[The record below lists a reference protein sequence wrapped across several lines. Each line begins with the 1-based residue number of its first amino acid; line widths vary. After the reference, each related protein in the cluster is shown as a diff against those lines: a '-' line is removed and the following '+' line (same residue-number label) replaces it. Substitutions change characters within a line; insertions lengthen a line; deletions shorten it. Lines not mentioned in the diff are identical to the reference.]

1 VTEELLR
8 VHDLS
13 VRFDTPRGPVHA
25 VRGVSLAVP
34 ARSIVGLV
42 GESGSGKT
50 TVISAVINLL
60 APNAV
65 VEGGEILYKGRDVLR
80 LSPAQLRD
88 LRGREIAMVFQDPM
102 TALSPVHSVAT
113 HMVDVL
119 YRDRSRGLAEKRAQ
133 AIAMLRRVGI
143 PDPEDRIDHYPNQF
157 SGGMRQRIAIAMA
170 LLMNPGL
177 LIADEPTTSLDV
189 TLEAQIIHLLRVL
202 RATFHGSILF
212 VSHNLG
218 LIAELCDL
226 VAVMY
231 AGEIVEQ
238 GTVHDVFHRPSHPYT
253 QRLLQCDPARVAAD
267 WSGELPTIPGDVP
280 DLVTLPPGCVFA
292 PRCASAIDRCRAEAP
307 SAVRVAAGHTARC
320 HLLVP
325 A

>member
-1 VTEELLR
+1 VADELLR

-80 LSPAQLRD
+80 LSPAELRD

-119 YRDRSRGLAEKRAQ
+119 YRDRSRGLAAKRAQ

-267 WSGELPTIPGDVP
+267 WSGELPMIPGDVP
-280 DLVTLPPGCVFA
+280 DLVTLAPGCVFA

>member
-1 VTEELLR
+1 
-8 VHDLS
+8 
-13 VRFDTPRGPVHA
+13 
-25 VRGVSLAVP
+25 VSLVVP

-65 VEGGEILYKGRDVLR
+65 VESGEILYKGRDVLR
-80 LSPAQLRD
+80 LSSAELRD

-113 HMVDVL
+113 HMVDIL
-119 YRDRSRGLAEKRAQ
+119 YRDRSQGVAAKRAQ
-133 AIAMLRRVGI
+133 AVAMLRRVGI
-143 PDPEDRIDHYPNQF
+143 PDPEERIDHYPHQF

-202 RATFHGSILF
+202 RATFQGSILF

-231 AGEIVEQ
+231 AGEVVEH
-238 GTVHDVFHRPSHPYT
+238 GSVHDVFHRPSHPYT
-253 QRLLQCDPARVAAD
+253 RRLLECDPARVAAD
-267 WSGELPTIPGDVP
+267 WSGDLPTIPGDVP
-280 DLVTLPPGCVFA
+280 DLMTLSPGCVFA
-292 PRCASAIDRCRAEAP
+292 PRCASAIDRCRLEAP
-307 SAVRVAAGHTARC
+307 PAVLVAGEHMARC
-320 HLLVP
+320 HLAVP

>member
-1 VTEELLR
+1 MADELLR
-8 VHDLS
+8 VRDLS

-42 GESGSGKT
+42 GESGSGKS

-60 APNAV
+60 PPNAV
-65 VEGGEILYKGRDVLR
+65 VERGEVLYKGRDVLR
-80 LSPAQLRD
+80 LSSAELRD

-113 HMVDVL
+113 QMVDIL
-119 YRDRSRGLAEKRAQ
+119 YRDRSQGVAGKRAR
-133 AIAMLRRVGI
+133 AVEMLRRVGI
-143 PDPEDRIDHYPNQF
+143 PDPAERIDHYPHQF

-189 TLEAQIIHLLRVL
+189 TLEAQIIHLLRTL
-202 RATFHGSILF
+202 RGTFHGSILF

-231 AGEIVEQ
+231 AGEVVEH
-238 GTVHDVFHRPSHPYT
+238 GSVHDVFHRPSHPYT
-253 QRLLQCDPARVAAD
+253 RRLLECDPARVAAD
-267 WSGELPTIPGDVP
+267 WSGDLPTIPGDVP
-280 DLVTLPPGCVFA
+280 DLMTLAPGCVFA
-292 PRCASAIDRCRAEAP
+292 PRCASAIDRCRTEAP
-307 SAVRVAAGHTARC
+307 PAVPIAGGHMARC
-320 HLLVP
+320 HLAVP